1 MYRTFIG
8 VLFPFNVNRLPI
20 QTSALGSALEPNLS
34 ALWPR
39 PYPRHPDL
47 LNALC
52 GANEDHPVSTYSVS
66 VIMKINEKNVSM
78 VLLY

>member
-1 MYRTFIG
+1 MPYG
-8 VLFPFNVNRLPI
+8 KDLI
-20 QTSALGSALEPNLS
+20 QDI
-34 ALWPR
+34 
-39 PYPRHPDL
+39 PDL

-66 VIMKINEKNVSM
+66 VIMKINEKNISM